1 MSTTPEKQIGFPI
14 SQIHADQGFGKFPYL
29 IIRLQYGIYMQFP
42 IHFVKERKDGRAG
55 ICIQTESSDP
65 KEQQA
70 LLLDAIAQFKTQID
84 EQKKRFHRLCV
95 VLDKEQAYYWE
106 EDGIKF
112 SHSIPKGGTLLN
124 SQQDF
129 IAMGFPHQIQT
140 QQSESHG

>member
-14 SQIHADQGFGKFPYL
+14 SQIHAEQGYGRFPYV
-29 IIRLQYGIYMQFP
+29 IIRLQYAIYMQFP
-42 IHFVKERKDGRAG
+42 IHFVKERKEGLAG
-55 ICIQTESSDP
+55 ISIQTDSSDP

-70 LLLDAIAQFKTQID
+70 LLLDAIAQFKSQID
-84 EQKKRFHRLCV
+84 EQKKRSHRLCV
-95 VLDKEQAYYWE
+95 VLSEEQAYYFE

-129 IAMGFPHQIQT
+129 IAMGFPHHI
-140 QQSESHG
+140 

>member
-1 MSTTPEKQIGFPI
+1 MSTTREKQMGFPI
-14 SQIHADQGFGKFPYL
+14 SQSHADQGFGKFPYV

-42 IHFVKERKDGRAG
+42 IHFVKERKDGLAG
-55 ICIQTESSDP
+55 ISIQTESSDP
-65 KEQQA
+65 KVQQA
-70 LLLDAIAQFKTQID
+70 LLLNAIAQFKTQID

-112 SHSIPKGGTLLN
+112 SSSIPKGGTLLN
-124 SQQDF
+124 SQQEF

>member
-14 SQIHADQGFGKFPYL
+14 SQSHAEQGFGKFPYV

-42 IHFVKERKDGRAG
+42 IHFVKEKKDGLAG
-55 ICIQTESSDP
+55 ISIQTDSSDP
-65 KEQQA
+65 KVQQA
-70 LLLDAIAQFKTQID
+70 LLLNAIAQFKTQID
-84 EQKKRFHRLCV
+84 EQKRRFHRLCV
-95 VLDKEQAYYWE
+95 VLSEEQAYYFE

>member
-14 SQIHADQGFGKFPYL
+14 SQSHAEQGFGKLPYV

-42 IHFVKERKDGRAG
+42 IHFVKERKDGLAG
-55 ICIQTESSDP
+55 ISIQTDSSDP
-65 KEQQA
+65 KVQQA
-70 LLLDAIAQFKTQID
+70 LLLDAIAQFKSQVD
-84 EQKKRFHRLCV
+84 AKSNRSHRLCV
-95 VLDKEQAYYWE
+95 VLGEDQAYYFDE
-106 EDGIKF
+106 EGIKF

-124 SQQDF
+124 SQQEF

>member
-1 MSTTPEKQIGFPI
+1 MSATPEKQIGFPI
-14 SQIHADQGFGKFPYL
+14 SQSHADQGFGKFPYV

-42 IHFVKERKDGRAG
+42 IHFVKDRKDGLAG
-55 ICIQTESSDP
+55 ISIQPESSDP

-112 SHSIPKGGTLLN
+112 CYSIPKGGTLLN

-129 IAMGFPHQIQT
+129 IAMGFPHQI
-140 QQSESHG
+140 